1 MSEYRE
7 RLQVAMIARQ
17 RPRTTNHE
25 PRATKFYT
33 VCETLAY
40 ALFLTGWAL
49 CIVCHM

>member
-1 MSEYRE
+1 MSEYRDM
-7 RLQVAMIARQ
+7 LQTAMIARQ

-40 ALFLTGWAL
+40 AAFLAGWLGAIL
-49 CIVCHM
+49 SHI